1 MTSRAADEVP
11 LLEPSVYEKPACGKN
26 FLLHDRPLETAFLR
40 RQRRYIATEIL
51 FHVQEHCVLLVAL
64 QPSGIHFDKSFAQ
77 VNHWANL
84 NAKSKQYCTATITNY
99 WLLMIVTKNCLSK
112 S

>member
-26 FLLHDRPLETAFLR
+26 FLLHDHPLETAFLQM
-40 RQRRYIATEIL
+40 QRRYIATEIL

-64 QPSGIHFDKSFAQ
+64 QPSDIHFDKSFAQ
-77 VNHWANL
+77 VTHWANL
-84 NAKSKQYCTATITNY
+84 NAKSKQLYSNHYPITRPYPPHGARN
-99 WLLMIVTKNCLSK
+99 
-112 S
+112 